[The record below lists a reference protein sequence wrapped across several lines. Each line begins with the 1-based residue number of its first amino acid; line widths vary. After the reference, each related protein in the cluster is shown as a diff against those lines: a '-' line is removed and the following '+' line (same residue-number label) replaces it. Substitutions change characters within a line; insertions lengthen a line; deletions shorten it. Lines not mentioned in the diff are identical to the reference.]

1 MADTLT
7 LIYELTKPEVGFSSG
22 TWGGKQN
29 TDLDALDTAVSK
41 PRIQRASPTVGGTT
55 ALDVS
60 AALVQRFTVSQ
71 VTTVTV
77 SGWAVDTTPGKW
89 AQRAWLQVTNGGAF
103 AVTWPGNVTW
113 LQGIAP
119 VMKVS
124 GVDIIEL
131 LTTDNGTTLYG
142 VHHDNVDQLPANI
155 VGSTAIA
162 ALAVTTAK
170 LADANVT
177 AAKVA
182 AKERVKAVRVTTQAI
197 SQSVD
202 TAILLTA
209 EDYDSATLHDTV
221 TNPSRITIPAAWTAS
236 EAMIAGQVT
245 WDQNQFTQD
254 LQQLWILKNGTT
266 ELGRLTL
273 MIGNDAITPH
283 SMQVVAFD
291 DAPALNDYYEMF
303 FRTNRSGG
311 VNVTKAWLRL
321 ARVW

>member
-60 AALVQRFTVSQ
+60 TALVQRFTVSQ

-113 LQGIAP
+113 SQGVPP
-119 VMKVS
+119 VMKAA

-131 LTTDNGTTLYG
+131 FTTDNGTTIYG
-142 VHHDNVDQLPANI
+142 VHHDTVDALPANI

-170 LADANVT
+170 IADANIT
-177 AAKVA
+177 AVKVA
-182 AKERVKAVRVTTQAI
+182 AKERVKAVRATPQAI

-209 EDYDSATLHDTV
+209 EAYDSATLHDTV
-221 TNPSRITIPAAWTAS
+221 TNPSRITIPVAWTGT

-245 WDQNQFTQD
+245 WDGNQFSED
-254 LQQLWILKNGTT
+254 LQQIWIMKNGIT
-266 ELGRLTL
+266 ELARMTL
-273 MIGNDAITPH
+273 QIGNDGITPH
-283 SMQVVAFD
+283 SMQVIAFD
-291 DAPALNDYYEMF
+291 DAPALNDYYELF
-303 FRTNRSGG
+303 FRTNRGAG
-311 VNVTKAWLRL
+311 VSVTAAWLRL